1 MELISMNIIF
11 LTAWVGSI
19 GLAMVWFA
27 SLLAG
32 YLCDHFG
39 CRITCFVGGLLCIAG
54 LVATSFANSLTVMY
68 FTYGLVYGM
77 GACFIYNSCFL
88 VVGTYFKQ
96 KLSLA
101 VGITALGSGAGV
113 LYNGP
118 LLQALLDAFGWR
130 NTFRVMT
137 ATFALVCI
145 LSLNFNPNVETT
157 SEVDVESETLDV
169 EQKVETKGR
178 ITFYCSVWTFP
189 AYTFV
194 VISITVGSFGMFIPI
209 INLVSIQL
217 FIV

>member
-39 CRITCFVGGLLCIAG
+39 CRITCFMGGLLCIAG

-77 GACFIYNSCFL
+77 GACFIYNSYFL

-157 SEVDVESETLDV
+157 SEVDVESETLDA
-169 EQKVETKGR
+169 EHKLGIKRR

-189 AYTFV
+189 VYTFV

>member
-1 MELISMNIIF
+1 M
-11 LTAWVGSI
+11 
-19 GLAMVWFA
+19 
-27 SLLAG
+27 
-32 YLCDHFG
+32 
-39 CRITCFVGGLLCIAG
+39 GGILCIAG
-54 LVATSFANSLTVMY
+54 LLATSFAKSPAVMH
-68 FTYGLVYGM
+68 FTYGLICGM
-77 GACFIYNSCFL
+77 AACFIYNSYYL

-96 KLSLA
+96 TLSLA
-101 VGITALGSGAGV
+101 VGITTSGSGAAF
-113 LYNGP
+113 LYTGP

-145 LSLNFNPNVETT
+145 FSLNFNPNVETT
-157 SEVDVESETLDV
+157 SEVDVESVTLDV

-189 AYTFV
+189 VYTFV

>member
-1 MELISMNIIF
+1 MKIVF

-32 YLCDHFG
+32 YLDVASRQKPRCRALYLRFDVRNGGVFHLQLLLSG
-39 CRITCFVGGLLCIAG
+39 CWNVFQTKTLVSCWYNRIRIWC
-54 LVATSFANSLTVMY
+54 
-68 FTYGLVYGM
+68 
-77 GACFIYNSCFL
+77 SCPL
-88 VVGTYFKQ
+88 QRSV
-96 KLSLA
+96 A
-101 VGITALGSGAGV
+101 VGFFGRVWMEKHVQSNDGS
-113 LYNGP
+113 LHSCLHFEFQYKCS
-118 LLQALLDAFGWR
+118 R
-130 NTFRVMT
+130 N
-137 ATFALVCI
+137 
-145 LSLNFNPNVETT
+145 T

-217 FIV
+217 FIVQLILSSL

>member
-1 MELISMNIIF
+1 MFHLQ
-11 LTAWVGSI
+11 
-19 GLAMVWFA
+19 
-27 SLLAG
+27 LL
-32 YLCDHFG
+32 LSG
-39 CRITCFVGGLLCIAG
+39 CWNVLQT
-54 LVATSFANSLTVMY
+54 
-68 FTYGLVYGM
+68 
-77 GACFIYNSCFL
+77 
-88 VVGTYFKQ
+88 
-96 KLSLA
+96 LSLA
-101 VGITALGSGAGV
+101 VGITASGSAAAF

-130 NTFRVMT
+130 NTFRWRNTYGWRNTFRIMT
-137 ATFALVCI
+137 ATLALVCI
-145 LSLNFNPNVETT
+145 LSLNFNPNVVETT